1 LTIHSPEARGATVGS
16 VAFLMKDV
24 VSQALSVYLLK
35 QGVLTG
41 LFLET
46 GREVARQYAGRIE
59 MNDRLVDA
67 CAMEL
72 VIDPWQFV

>member
-1 LTIHSPEARGATVGS
+1 MGVVGVPAEAGC
-16 VAFLMKDV
+16 
-24 VSQALSVYLLK
+24 
-35 QGVLTG
+35 VLTG

-72 VIDPWQFV
+72 VSDLWQFY